1 MRGLYSLFILLALIC
16 LALLGV
22 SLLQW
27 HYLFGVIIPYLA
39 VALFIVGI
47 IYRVVKWAR
56 SPVPFRIP
64 TTAGQQKSLP
74 WIKAN
79 NLESPSN
86 IWGVLGR
93 MLLEILFF
101 RSLFRNTK
109 ADIRD
114 GRIIY
119 GGNKW
124 LWLGGLAFHYTFL
137 VIVIR
142 HFRFFMEPVPRIIEL
157 IQNLDGL
164 MQVGVPVIY
173 MTDFIFLGA
182 VGYLFLRRVVIP
194 QVRYISL
201 ESDYFPL
208 FLLLAIGTTGV
219 MMRYFTGLRVDIIA
233 VKEMVIG
240 LINFNPAVVSG
251 IGAMFYLHLFLVSL
265 LLVYFPISKL
275 MHMGGV
281 FLSPTRNLANNSRVR
296 RHINPWD
303 YPVKGHSYEEWEDEF
318 RELIKGAGMPLDKE

>member
-1 MRGLYSLFILLALIC
+1 MRGLYSLFILLAFIS

-22 SLLQW
+22 SLLHW
-27 HYLFGVIIPYLA
+27 HYLFGIVIPYIA
-39 VALFIVGI
+39 VVLFIVGI

-64 TTAGQQKSLP
+64 TTGGQQKSLP

-79 NLESPSN
+79 NFESPYN

-93 MLLEILFF
+93 MFLEIFLF

-109 ADIRD
+109 ADVRD

-137 VIVIR
+137 VIIIR
-142 HFRFFMEPVPRIIEL
+142 HFRLFMEPVPAFVTF
-157 IQNLDGL
+157 IQNIDGL
-164 MQVGVPVIY
+164 MEVGVPVLY
-173 MTDFIFLGA
+173 MTDVFFLGA
-182 VGYLFLRRVVIP
+182 VTYLFLRRVVIP

-201 ESDYFPL
+201 ASDYFPL
-208 FLLLAIGTTGV
+208 FLLGAIGCTGV
-219 MMRYFTGLRVDIIA
+219 LMRYIPAFRVDIVG
-233 VKEMVIG
+233 VKEMVISM
-240 LINFNPAVVSG
+240 INLNPVVISG
-251 IGAMFYLHLFLVSL
+251 IGSMFYLHLFLVSIL
-265 LLVYFPISKL
+265 LAYFPVSKL

-281 FLSPTRNLANNSRVR
+281 FLSPTRNLANNNRMK

-303 YPVKGHSYEEWEDEF
+303 YEVEGHSYEEWEDEF
-318 RELIKGAGMPLDKE
+318 RELIKGAGMPVEKE